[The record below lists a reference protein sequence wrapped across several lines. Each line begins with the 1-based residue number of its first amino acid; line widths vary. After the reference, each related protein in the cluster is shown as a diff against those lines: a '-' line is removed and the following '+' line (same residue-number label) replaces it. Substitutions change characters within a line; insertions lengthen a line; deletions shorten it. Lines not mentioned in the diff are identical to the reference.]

1 MLLGSLSAG
10 SSDKGILLTSELEP
24 GRSYLRC
31 FKQYELIVR
40 VVIIA
45 GRLVEPTCLAAVRAD
60 YFALNLVDLRL
71 MITI

>member
-1 MLLGSLSAG
+1 MLLGSLGAS
-10 SSDKGILLTSELEP
+10 SSDESILLASELEP
-24 GRSYLRC
+24 VGGYLRC
-31 FKQYELIVR
+31 FKQYELIVG

-45 GRLVEPTCLAAVRAD
+45 GRLIQPACLAAIRTD